1 MTFLTPVT
9 PNDPGWIFR
18 PHNFCRGGQAD
29 ACTWVTW
36 PYPIICRRSS
46 VFSEN
51 DLFDPCDPYVTFDP
65 NLVMWHKWDGQPVL
79 VTKSGQNRSSHVGD
93 IRLWS
98 VDRRRRR
105 RRTRSGNRSGHSR
118 MIFAGGSDP
127 KLTLTPWM
135 ELRVSSLC
143 IYLMSYIAMP
153 CNL

>member
-1 MTFLTPVT
+1 MT
-9 PNDPGWIFR
+9 PGEFFR
-18 PHNFCRGGQAD
+18 PITFVEGGQAD

-105 RRTRSGNRSGHSR
+105 RRRRRKKEIVQKKYTVADCDCVRKKKK
-118 MIFAGGSDP
+118 
-127 KLTLTPWM
+127 KLKQYKI
-135 ELRVSSLC
+135 LRLRRQDKKKKEEETQA
-143 IYLMSYIAMP
+143 I
-153 CNL
+153 